1 MIKLLW
7 RFFLL
12 AALAAGFAWIAD
24 RPGTLTIR
32 WLGREIEMSF
42 IAGVVVAVLA
52 VVAIWF
58 VWSLFR
64 RLWASPQAVGRY
76 WAFRK
81 NRKGYES
88 LSRGIIAAGAGDAAA
103 AAKHAAIAGNSL
115 ADEPLVNVLAAQA
128 AQLKG
133 DRASVKRI
141 FEAMTKSPDT
151 EALGLRGLFS
161 EARQSGDIAAAR
173 RHAERALA
181 LNPRLSWASAA
192 VLQLQSAAKDWTAA
206 AATLG
211 QQMKSGLL
219 PVAEGNRKQA
229 AMLAAQAL
237 ALEDS
242 DKDAGAGTGAEGA
255 QARSRARARGTGG
268 GARADLPGLDAQ
280 GLEDPQG
287 DLDRLAP
294 SRHRR
299 VQAHLIPGEGPEARY
314 DRVRDL
320 LKEHKGGI
328 EGAVALARAAA
339 KAKRWDVAREALAPY
354 LDDRP
359 QARICALMADIEE
372 AAGDK
377 GRAREWLARALT
389 APRDPIWVSD
399 GVASPRWTPVS
410 PVSGEI
416 VPCEWKAPFEM
427 PEQTRNRSA
436 RREPPPAASAS
447 RAAWRPR
454 QSHSK
459 PRKWSCP
466 SARPTTRACPKTSIR
481 PTASRRSLA
490 GRGLKFPSHNGCGP
504 SKIPYTPRRHG
515 KPL

>member
-7 RFFLL
+7 RFLL
-12 AALAAGFAWIAD
+12 LVLVAAGFAWIAD

-32 WLGREIEMSF
+32 WLGREVEMSF

-52 VVAIWF
+52 VLAIWF

-64 RLWASPQAVGRY
+64 RLWASPQAMGRY
-76 WAFRK
+76 FAFRR

-115 ADEPLVNVLAAQA
+115 SDEPLVNVLAAQA

-181 LNPRLSWASAA
+181 LNPRLSWASTA
-192 VLQLQSAAKDWTAA
+192 VLQLQSAAKDWNA
-206 AATLG
+206 AATTLA
-211 QQMKSGLL
+211 QQIKSGLM
-219 PVAEGNRKQA
+219 PVPEGNRKQA

-237 ALEDS
+237 AVEDS
-242 DKDAGAGTGAEGA
+242 NKPQALELALKAHKLDPALVPAALVAARALIA
-255 QARSRARARGTGG
+255 QASTRKASKILKETWMLSPHPDIAE
-268 GARADLPGLDAQ
+268 L
-280 GLEDPQG
+280 
-287 DLDRLAP
+287 
-294 SRHRR
+294 
-299 VQAHLIPGEGPEARY
+299 QAHLIPGDGPDSRL

-320 LKEHKGGI
+320 LKEDKGGL
-328 EGAVALARAAA
+328 EGAVALARAAMR
-339 KAKRWDVAREALAPY
+339 AKRWDMARDALTPY
-354 LDDRP
+354 LEDRP

-372 AAGDK
+372 AQGDK
-377 GRAREWLARALT
+377 GRAREWLSRALH

-427 PEQTRNRSA
+427 PEQLEPDRIALPAAPAESA
-436 RREPPPAASAS
+436 PAADQPRKSIEPPKMVQPQ
-447 RAAWRPR
+447 RAPDDLGL
-454 QSHSK
+454 
-459 PRKWSCP
+459 PEDFDPP
-466 SARPTTRACPKTSIR
+466 SAATRKTL
-481 PTASRRSLA
+481 PAE
-490 GRGLKFPSHNGCGP
+490 G
-504 SKIPYTPRRHG
+504 
-515 KPL
+515 

>member
-7 RFFLL
+7 RFVLL
-12 AALAAGFAWIAD
+12 VALAAGFAWIAD

-42 IAGVVVAVLA
+42 IAGVVLAVLA

-58 VWSLFR
+58 VWSMFR
-64 RLWASPQAVGRY
+64 RLWHSPQAVGRY

-88 LSRGIIAAGAGDAAA
+88 LSRGIIAAGAGDATA
-103 AAKHAAIAGNSL
+103 AAKHAAIAGNALS
-115 ADEPLVNVLAAQA
+115 DEPLVNVLAAQA

-161 EARQSGDIAAAR
+161 EARQSGDVAAAR

-181 LNPRLSWASAA
+181 LNPRLSWASTA
-192 VLQLQSAAKDWTAA
+192 VLQLQSAARDWNAA

-211 QQMKSGLL
+211 QQIKSGLIAS
-219 PVAEGNRKQA
+219 AEGNRKQA

-237 ALEDS
+237 ALEET
-242 DKDAGAGTGAEGA
+242 KKAEA
-255 QARSRARARGTGG
+255 LDLALKAHKLDPALVPAAVAAARVLLSQASTRKASKILKETWVLSPHP
-268 GARADLPGLDAQ
+268 DLA
-280 GLEDPQG
+280 E
-287 DLDRLAP
+287 
-294 SRHRR
+294 
-299 VQAHLIPGEGPEARY
+299 VQANLIPGDTPEARL

-320 LKEHKGGI
+320 LKEDKGGL
-328 EGAVALARAAA
+328 EGAVALARAAIR
-339 KAKRWDVAREALAPY
+339 AKRWDMAREALKPWAGE
-354 LDDRP
+354 RP
-359 QARICALMADIEE
+359 QARVCAMMASVEE
-372 AAGDK
+372 AQGDI
-377 GRAREWLARALT
+377 GRAREWLSRALH

-427 PEQTRNRSA
+427 PEQL
-436 RREPPPAASAS
+436 EPDPMPEPPAATQPAAPPKAIEAPKMVVPQ
-447 RAAWRPR
+447 RAPDDPGLPEDFDAP
-454 QSHSK
+454 
-459 PRKWSCP
+459 PGAP
-466 SARPTTRACPKTSIR
+466 
-481 PTASRRSLA
+481 RRSLPA
-490 GRGLKFPSHNGCGP
+490 EG
-504 SKIPYTPRRHG
+504 
-515 KPL
+515 

>member
-1 MIKLLW
+1 MIRLLW
-7 RFFLL
+7 RFLL
-12 AALAAGFAWIAD
+12 LVLLAAGFAWIAD

-52 VVAIWF
+52 VVAIWL

-76 WAFRK
+76 FAFRK
-81 NRKGYES
+81 NRKGYDS
-88 LSRGIIAAGAGDAAA
+88 LSRGIIAAGAGDATA
-103 AAKHAAIAGNSL
+103 AAKHAAIAGNAL

-133 DRASVKRI
+133 DRAAVKRI

-161 EARQSGDIAAAR
+161 EARQSGDVAAAR

-181 LNPRLSWASAA
+181 LNPRLSWASTA
-192 VLQLQSAAKDWTAA
+192 VLQLQSGAKDWGAA
-206 AATLG
+206 AGTLT
-211 QQMKSGLL
+211 QQIKSGL
-219 PVAEGNRKQA
+219 VAQADGNRKLA
-229 AMLAAQAL
+229 AMLTAQAL
-237 ALEDS
+237 AAEEQNKSQALELALKAHKLDP
-242 DKDAGAGTGAEGA
+242 ALVPAAVVAARVLIT
-255 QARSRARARGTGG
+255 QASTRKASKILKETWVLSAHPDL
-268 GARADLPGLDAQ
+268 AD
-280 GLEDPQG
+280 
-287 DLDRLAP
+287 
-294 SRHRR
+294 
-299 VQAHLIPGEGPEARY
+299 VQAHLIPGDGPEARL

-320 LKEHKGGI
+320 LKEDKGGL

-339 KAKRWDVAREALAPY
+339 KAKRWDMARDALKPWIEQ
-354 LDDRP
+354 RP

-372 AAGDK
+372 AQGDK
-377 GRAREWLARALT
+377 GRAREWLARALH

-427 PEQTRNRSA
+427 PEQLEADRA
-436 RREPPPAASAS
+436 PELAAPDLEPDPAPAPKPIEAPKMVMPQRPPDD
-447 RAAWRPR
+447 PGL
-454 QSHSK
+454 
-459 PRKWSCP
+459 PEDYDTP
-466 SARPTTRACPKTSIR
+466 SPS
-481 PTASRRSLA
+481 SRRNLPA
-490 GRGLKFPSHNGCGP
+490 EG
-504 SKIPYTPRRHG
+504 
-515 KPL
+515 

>member
-7 RFFLL
+7 RFSLL
-12 AALAAGFAWIAD
+12 VALAAGFAWIAD

-42 IAGVVVAVLA
+42 IAGVVAAVLA

-64 RLWASPQAVGRY
+64 RLWSSPQAVGRY
-76 WAFRK
+76 WAYRK

-88 LSRGIIAAGAGDAAA
+88 LSRGIIAAGAGDASA

-161 EARQSGDIAAAR
+161 EARQSGDMAAAR

-181 LNPRLSWASAA
+181 LNPRLSWASGA
-192 VLQLQSAAKDWTAA
+192 VLQLQSAARDWPAA

-211 QQMKSGLL
+211 QQMKSGLM

-242 DKDAGAGTGAEGA
+242 EKNPALELALKAHKLDPSLVPAALVAARVLISQASTRKASKILKETWVVSPHPDIAE
-255 QARSRARARGTGG
+255 
-268 GARADLPGLDAQ
+268 L
-280 GLEDPQG
+280 
-287 DLDRLAP
+287 
-294 SRHRR
+294 
-299 VQAHLIPGEGPEARY
+299 QAHLIPGEGPESRY

-339 KAKRWDVAREALAPY
+339 KAKHWDVAREALAPW
-354 LDDRP
+354 LIDRP

-372 AAGDK
+372 ASGDR

-410 PVSGEI
+410 PVSGDI

-427 PEQTRNRSA
+427 PEQLEPDRPQELA
-436 RREPPPAASAS
+436 AAEAGPAPVEPPPKSLEAPKMVVPQ
-447 RAAWRPR
+447 RPPDDPGLPEDFDSP
-454 QSHSK
+454 Q
-459 PRKWSCP
+459 PP
-466 SARPTTRACPKTSIR
+466 A
-481 PTASRRSLA
+481 RRSLA
-490 GRGLKFPSHNGCGP
+490 AEG
-504 SKIPYTPRRHG
+504 
-515 KPL
+515 